1 MDERGDLLSHKA
13 GKEDRDMEDGDMT
26 DKAKG
31 TNDGGHYEPGVIIVE
46 GDLVVAHGRYSSGGK
61 TLIATDFFRFEGD
74 FVVEHWDVLHEV
86 AAGGEA
92 ADRSAIAD
100 PSASFQTPTS
110 YHSTT

>member
-13 GKEDRDMEDGDMT
+13 GKEDRDMT

-31 TNDGGHYEPGVIIVE
+31 TNEGGDYEPGVIIVE

-74 FVVEHWDVLHEV
+74 FVVEHWDVLQEV

-100 PSASFQTPTS
+100 PSSAAVP
-110 YHSTT
+110 

>member
-1 MDERGDLLSHKA
+1 MTATANGSNER
-13 GKEDRDMEDGDMT
+13 
-26 DKAKG
+26 
-31 TNDGGHYEPGVIIVE
+31 GHYEPGVIIVE

-74 FVVEHWDVLHEV
+74 FVVEHWDVLQEV

-100 PSASFQTPTS
+100 PSSAAVP
-110 YHSTT
+110 